1 MPLPRDVPIE
11 LELLVRHLAGE
22 TSPAEA
28 EAVGR
33 WAQTNR
39 SHAASL
45 AALRQVVGTGP
56 EDAEPSDV
64 AVLWRRVAPRLT
76 AEPMVSLLDEQDATR
91 ARLAACTLRRPSGWK
106 PRLIAAAALAAGV
119 ALVWW
124 IPGFH
129 SATPATPERPAQI
142 VAAPRGQ
149 RIVFRLPDG
158 TQVTL
163 APGTT
168 LRAAP
173 GYGARERVVQLEG
186 EAAFTVR
193 HDTAHPFVV
202 RTAQADA
209 RDLGTRFVVR
219 AYPDDSTTEVVVA
232 EGEVALAGARL
243 RAGQLG
249 RAVPGHAVAVQS
261 HVDLKRYL
269 AWVDGRLVFH
279 DTPLREVASRLARWY
294 DVDIQ
299 FATGGLGAL
308 PLTAAFK
315 ADDSALDALRLV
327 ATTLDLHVSQVG
339 RVYTLARK

>member
-33 WAQTNR
+33 WAQANR
-39 SHAASL
+39 SHAVSL
-45 AALRQVVGTGP
+45 AALRQVIGTGP

-64 AVLWRRVAPRLT
+64 AALWRRVAPRLT
-76 AEPMVSLLDEQDATR
+76 AEPTVSLLGEQGETR
-91 ARLAACTLRRPSGWK
+91 ARPAAGAPRRPLVWK
-106 PRLIAAAALAAGV
+106 GRLVAAAALAAGV
-119 ALVWW
+119 ALAWR

-129 SATPATPERPAQI
+129 SAAPSTPERPAQ
-142 VAAPRGQ
+142 VVTAPRGQ

-173 GYGARERVVQLEG
+173 GYGARERRVQLEG
-186 EAAFTVR
+186 EAAFSVR
-193 HDTAHPFVV
+193 QDIEHPFVV
-202 RTAQADA
+202 GTAQADT
-209 RDLGTRFVVR
+209 RDLGTRFVIR
-219 AYPDDSTTEVVVA
+219 AYPGDSTTEVVVA
-232 EGEVALAGARL
+232 EGEVALAGVPL

-249 RAVPGHAVAVQS
+249 RAMPGRAVAVQL
-261 HVDLKRYL
+261 HVDLERYL
-269 AWVDGRLVFH
+269 AWVDGRLVFR
-279 DTPLREVASRLARWY
+279 DTPLSDVASRLSRWY
-294 DVDIQ
+294 DVDVQ
-299 FATGGLGAL
+299 LATGGLGAL